1 MIRFIQGFI
10 FGGIQMT
17 AVYLFLAIIL
27 AVVVGV
33 VFVALSSYNRLMAL
47 DERCATAFAD
57 VDVQL
62 KHRHNI
68 LPGLVETVRGG
79 AAHERAIIT
88 EIAQARKAAL
98 QATGPEMRLQAES
111 QLGQSINSLLHV
123 AESYPEIQ
131 ASVDFRD
138 LRRELIDADAKI
150 AGARRFYNMAC
161 NELNSTLRQF
171 PGVIIAK
178 FVPIGSRSRFDIGID
193 RVMIDEPMSFKL

>member
-1 MIRFIQGFI
+1 MA
-10 FGGIQMT
+10 T
-17 AVYLFLAIIL
+17 VYLVLAIIL
-27 AVVVGV
+27 AILAGI
-33 VFVALSSYNRLMAL
+33 VFVAVSSYNRLTAL
-47 DERCATAFAD
+47 DERCATAFSD

-79 AAHERAIIT
+79 AAHELAVIT

-98 QATGPEMRLQAES
+98 QATGPEMRLQAEA

-123 AESYPEIQ
+123 AESYPNIH
-131 ASVDFRD
+131 ASTDFRD

-161 NELNSTLRQF
+161 NELNATLRQF
-171 PGVIIAK
+171 PGVLIAR
-178 FVPIGSRSRFDIGID
+178 FVSIRTRSRFDIGID